1 MTESNLLLLQKISVF
16 LIFVKFFE
24 CRPQKLPLDGKLVS
38 IMTFVRQGIS
48 RQVVPQRLQVQR
60 VVRLLRHRLRVRPR
74 PVSTSRFVFR
84 TSLLRVRV
92 DLLRV
97 GPSAVAVAVDVGDG
111 ESRFLVADGGV
122 NGSTV
127 CQRFLRFF
135 FFHFFFLKNCS
146 TLVLH
151 FYLTNS
157 LFTVSVFGERAVEN

>member
-1 MTESNLLLLQKISVF
+1 
-16 LIFVKFFE
+16 
-24 CRPQKLPLDGKLVS
+24 
-38 IMTFVRQGIS
+38 
-48 RQVVPQRLQVQR
+48 
-60 VVRLLRHRLRVRPR
+60 
-74 PVSTSRFVFR
+74 
-84 TSLLRVRV
+84 
-92 DLLRV
+92 
-97 GPSAVAVAVDVGDG
+97 
-111 ESRFLVADGGV
+111 VADGGM